1 MRVTV
6 ADRAS
11 AGPTAIVQAREVRP
25 GDEGCRLMTSARTP
39 VAKFCSGTMG
49 DESDIIK
56 RMRLVLASASLRR
69 AELLRAAGFTF
80 DVEPVDVDE
89 TPRPSEAAAEY
100 ALRVARD
107 KAAAWR
113 LRRTRDAAR
122 GDGTCVL
129 AADTVVV
136 ADGRI
141 LGKPASS
148 DQAREMLTLLS
159 GAIHLVHTGVVVRHN
174 GREVAELATT
184 RVRFIDLSESEI
196 AWYVGSGEAEGK
208 AGAYA
213 IQGRAARFVDWIE
226 GSWSNVVGLP
236 VATVYRILSRAD
248 VLS

>member
-1 MRVTV
+1 M
-6 ADRAS
+6 
-11 AGPTAIVQAREVRP
+11 RP
-25 GDEGCRLMTSARTP
+25 GDDGWRRMTSAMTP
-39 VAKFCSGTMG
+39 VAKFCSGTMSSA
-49 DESDIIK
+49 SDTIK

-69 AELLRAAGFTF
+69 AELLRAAGFDF

-89 TPRPSEAAAEY
+89 TPRPSEAAVDY

-113 LRRTRDAAR
+113 RQRERGAGS
-122 GDGTCVL
+122 GDGACVL

-136 ADGRI
+136 VDGRI
-141 LGKPASS
+141 LGKPSS
-148 DQAREMLTLLS
+148 RDQAREMLTLLS
-159 GAIHLVHTGVVVRHN
+159 GATHLVHTGVVVHHD

-196 AWYVGSGEAEGK
+196 DWYLRSGEAEGK

-236 VATVYRILSRAD
+236 VAMVYRILTRAG